1 MLISVSHVK
10 RLLVTAATATLF
22 LSLPLANMARADQD
36 ETEGTYIV
44 VLKSSADLAGEEA
57 SIASSGGRTEQ
68 RFSHAINALSVRVKH
83 SDASRLR
90 NDPNVL
96 SVELDQPMYA
106 LGTQNPTPSWG
117 LDRIDQRA
125 LPLDSTFTEK
135 DNGVGVDVYIVD
147 TGIYTPHFEFTG
159 RLSAG
164 FTAIADG
171 NGTVDCNGHGTHVAG
186 TTAGTTYGIAK
197 SATLIP
203 VRVLDCT
210 GSGSTTGV
218 IAGLDWI
225 VTNHVAGKPAVA
237 NMSLGGSASTAL
249 DTAVQNVIN
258 DGVVM
263 AVAAGNSNANACNS
277 SPSRAPNA
285 ITVGA
290 TGAFYAGETTDSRSG
305 YSNYGTCLD
314 IFAPGSNIV
323 SSWMGST
330 TATNTI
336 SGTSMATPHVAGVA
350 AVLFGRYPTST
361 PAQIATML
369 RNSATP
375 NVVLAAG
382 TGSPNYLLYLD
393 PLGGPIATPT
403 PVAPSAPTI
412 VSVTPGNTSLS
423 IAFTAGSAGSSAI
436 TTYQYSFNGGTSWL
450 PRQAGTTAS
459 PIAIT
464 GLVNGTTYSVSIR
477 AVSLDGNGTASAPFS
492 ATIPTA
498 PGTPTIGT
506 ATANAGRTA
515 TVTWTLG
522 SNGGS
527 AITSHVVTA
536 YLNGSGTAAKS
547 VTVNGA
553 TAVTASVTGLTV
565 GGSYTFKVQARNAYG
580 NSVLSS
586 ASNAIIAR
594 N

>member
-1 MLISVSHVK
+1 VSDVK
-10 RLLVTAATATLF
+10 RLLATAATATLF
-22 LSLPLANMARADQD
+22 LSLPVASMARADQD
-36 ETEGTYIV
+36 ESEGSYIV
-44 VLKSSADLAGEEA
+44 VMRSSDDLAGEEA
-57 SIASSGGRTEQ
+57 VISRSGGRTEQ

-106 LGTQNPTPSWG
+106 LDSQSPTPSWG
-117 LDRIDQRA
+117 LDRIDQRS
-125 LPLDSTFTEK
+125 LPLNSTFTASAK
-135 DNGVGVDVYIVD
+135 GAGVDAYIVD
-147 TGIYTPHFEFTG
+147 TGIYATHSEFTG

-171 NGTVDCNGHGTHVAG
+171 NGTNDCNGHGTHVAG

-203 VRVLDCT
+203 VRVLSCT
-210 GSGSTTGV
+210 GTGSTSGV

-225 VTNHVAGKPAVA
+225 VANHVAGKPAVA
-237 NMSLGGSASTAL
+237 NLSLGGSPTTAL

-263 AVAAGNSNANACNS
+263 AVAAGNDGLNACNY
-277 SPSRAPNA
+277 SPARAVNA

-290 TGAFYAGETTDSRSG
+290 TGAFYTGETTDSRSG
-305 YSNYGTCLD
+305 YSNFGTCLD

-361 PAQIATML
+361 PAQIAAML
-369 RNSATP
+369 RTSATP
-375 NVVLAAG
+375 NVVSAAG

-393 PLGGPIATPT
+393 PLGGAIIAPPPPT

-436 TTYQYSFNGGTSWL
+436 TTYQYSFNGGASWL

-477 AVSLDGNGTASAPFS
+477 AVSLDGNGTATAPVS

-498 PGTPTIGT
+498 PATPVIGS
-506 ATANAGRTA
+506 ATANAGRSA
-515 TVTWTLG
+515 TVRWTLG

-536 YLNGSGTAAKS
+536 YLNGSGTAAKT

-553 TAVTASVTGLTV
+553 TSVTASVTGLTT
-565 GGSYTFKVQARNAYG
+565 GGSYTFKVQARNAFG
-580 NSVLSS
+580 NSALTS
-586 ASNAIIAR
+586 ASNAIIALR
-594 N
+594 